1 MFFNRSSSSQT
12 LAPAE
17 ANARADLQIID
28 VRSRQEWKS
37 GHVARAKH
45 IPLDE
50 LPNRLG
56 EINQSKPVGFICQS
70 GARSKRAA
78 KLATDAGLEA
88 INISGGMSAWQR
100 AGLASSTR

>member
-1 MFFNRSSSSQT
+1 MFFKRSSSSQALT
-12 LAPAE
+12 PAE
-17 ANARADLQIID
+17 ASTRADLQIVD
-28 VRSRQEWKS
+28 VRGRQEWKS

-45 IPLDE
+45 IPLDQ

-56 EINQSKPVGFICQS
+56 ELDRGKPVGFICQS

-78 KLATDAGLEA
+78 KIASDAGIEA

-100 AGLASSTR
+100 AGLPTSTR